1 MGQIKSDSGFSLV
14 EVLVALVVL
23 IVVILA
29 LVFSSITS
37 LSYSTQNLL
46 RDEAV
51 RLATEFIEGNLNC
64 THSNA
69 TNSVVIRRIRN
80 AYIAYNVTCVSQ
92 QCCGLENVRKVT
104 VTVTWKY
111 KGQLYSYSTETIVDV
126 SQW

>member
-1 MGQIKSDSGFSLV
+1 MERIKSDDGFSLV

-51 RLATEFIEGNLNC
+51 RIATEFVEGNLNC

-69 TNSVVIRRIRN
+69 TSSIVIRRIRN
-80 AYIAYNVTCVSQ
+80 AEIAYNVTCASQ
-92 QCCGLENVRKVT
+92 QCCGLEDVRKVT
-104 VTVTWKY
+104 VTVSWSY
-111 KGQLYSYSTETIVDV
+111 KGQLYSYSTETIVDIN
-126 SQW
+126 QW